1 MKRNNRIGGIIPNG
15 VSLEKHE
22 SDTVVF
28 FTNLGYTIELIPPS
42 LTPDSKTPDFLM
54 DGQEWEMKSP
64 TGKSKNTVERSF
76 RKAAKQSANIII
88 DLRRLSMD
96 QEKVLESCEKLFNA
110 SNRVRKMKI
119 ITKGDLLKEY
129 NK

>member
-1 MKRNNRIGGIIPNG
+1 
-15 VSLEKHE
+15 
-22 SDTVVF
+22 
-28 FTNLGYTIELIPPS
+28 
-42 LTPDSKTPDFLM
+42 M